1 MKRDDVAG
9 ARDKKGARFS
19 VPAQA
24 PKHVPNYS
32 AGDDDFDLVVAA
44 LGAADSAA
52 ATIELVTPENPDGT
66 RIDLFLSRL
75 VPQFSRARLQTW
87 LDDGRISADG
97 VPASAKTRLLGGE
110 AVRIVTTPTAEQHA
124 FAPEAVPLDIVF
136 EDAHVIVIN
145 KRAGLVVHPAA
156 GNWSGTVLN
165 GLLHHA
171 PLLAGVPRAGIVHRL
186 DKDTSGLMMVAKTL
200 EAQTALV
207 RQLQARTVRREYLAV
222 VAGSITQAGTVDA
235 PIGRH
240 PTQRTLMAVLA
251 ADATGA
257 KPAITHYTPLASYA
271 RMATL
276 IECRLE
282 TGRTHQ
288 IRVHLRHVSHA
299 LVGDPVYGVLPSRGW
314 FGRQALHARK
324 LAFKHPH
331 SKRLVTFE
339 APLPADMAA
348 LIATLESE

>member
-1 MKRDDVAG
+1 MRATMKRDDVAG
-9 ARDKKGARFS
+9 TRGKKLTPAIASETGA
-19 VPAQA
+19 
-24 PKHVPNYS
+24 NYS
-32 AGDDDFDLVVAA
+32 AGDDDFDLAA
-44 LGAADSAA
+44 AAFGAADSAA

-97 VPASAKTRLLGGE
+97 VPATAKTRLLGGE
-110 AVRIVTTPTAEQHA
+110 AVRIITAPTAEQHA
-124 FAPEAVPLDIVF
+124 FAPEPVLLDIVF
-136 EDAHVIVIN
+136 EDAHLIVVN

-165 GLLHHA
+165 GLLHHTPA
-171 PLLAGVPRAGIVHRL
+171 LAGVPRAGIVHRL

-222 VAGSITQAGTVDA
+222 VAGIVAQAGTVDA
-235 PIGRH
+235 PVGRH
-240 PTQRTLMAVLA
+240 PALRTQMAVLA
-251 ADATGA
+251 ADAAGA
-257 KPAITHYTPLASYA
+257 KPAITHYTPLAAYA
-271 RMATL
+271 RGATL

-282 TGRTHQ
+282 SGRTHQ
-288 IRVHLRHVSHA
+288 IRVHLRHIGHA

-314 FGRQALHARK
+314 LGRQALHARK

-331 SKRLVTFE
+331 TMRLVTFE
-339 APLPADMAA
+339 APPPADMTALMAA
-348 LIATLESE
+348 LESE